1 MLSRVANSI
10 YWMARYVERAENLAR
25 FVDVTQNSTLEHSR
39 DGVDQW
45 GPLVRATG
53 DEEYFE
59 EKHGEYSAN
68 SVLHFLT
75 FDLDYHSSI
84 QTAITSARENAR
96 TVREAISSEAWN
108 QLNTMYHFMKD
119 AGKSGNAPHNAA
131 FYDEIVQQCY
141 KLTGIIES
149 TMTRGRGWHFAV
161 IGRHLERA
169 DKTSRILDVKYFT
182 LHRNLSD
189 VDSPFDDLLWSD
201 VLRSSC
207 GFEMYRKRYHGL
219 TVERIVDFLILDPI
233 FPRAIC
239 FAVKQVKNSLAAIS
253 GPVADE
259 QNPAMQRTN
268 KLLDTLDSLT
278 AKQIINGGLHEFTD
292 TVQQTLNSIGEAVHK
307 TYFANKSFPVYQ
319 QQQQRG

>member
-25 FVDVTQNSTLEHSR
+25 FVDVTQNSALEHYR

-53 DEEYFE
+53 DEEYFDK
-59 EKHGEYSAN
+59 KHGDYSA
-68 SVLHFLT
+68 SAVLHFLT
-75 FDLDYHSSI
+75 FDRGYHSSI
-84 QTAITSARENAR
+84 LTSINNARENAR
-96 TVREAISSEAWN
+96 TVREAISSEAWH

-119 AGKSGNAPHNAA
+119 AANSARAPHSSA
-131 FYDEIVQQCY
+131 FYDEIVQHCY

-149 TMTRGRGWHFAV
+149 TMTRGRGWHFAN

-201 VLRSSC
+201 VLRSAC

-239 FAVKQVKNSLAAIS
+239 FAARQIKNSLADIC

-259 QNPAMQRTN
+259 QNPA
-268 KLLDTLDSLT
+268 LLQIDQLLSSLDST
-278 AKQIINGGLHEFTD
+278 TEKQIINGGLHEFTD
-292 TVQQTLNSIGEAVHK
+292 SLQQTLNSIGEAVHK
-307 TYFANKSFPVYQ
+307 TYFANKSFPTQLQ
-319 QQQQRG
+319 QQQ

>member
-25 FVDVTQNSTLEHSR
+25 FVDVTQNSSLEHSR

-59 EKHGEYSAN
+59 KHHGAYSIA

-84 QTAITSARENAR
+84 QTSINNARENAR
-96 TVREAISSEAWN
+96 TVREAISSEAWH
-108 QLNTMYHFMKD
+108 QLNAMYHFMKD
-119 AGKSGNAPHNAA
+119 AKNSGNAPHNAA

-149 TMTRGRGWHFAV
+149 TMTRGRGWHFAT

-182 LHRNLSD
+182 LHRSLSD

-233 FPRAIC
+233 FPRAMRY
-239 FAVKQVKNSLAAIS
+239 AVQQVKNSLAEVS
-253 GPVADE
+253 GPVDDE
-259 QNPAMQRTN
+259 QNPAMLQTDA
-268 KLLDTLDSLT
+268 LLQMLDGLT
-278 AKQIINGGLHEFTD
+278 AKQVINGGLHEFTD
-292 TVQQTLNSIGEAVHK
+292 TLQQSLNSIGEAVHQ
-307 TYFANKSFPVYQ
+307 TYFANKSFPHQ
-319 QQQQRG
+319 QQQQQ